1 MILPLTTDIRHL
13 HQLAWQPA
21 KFAHPLWLEKA
32 GVKAEHYHYGRS
44 HALDNALNRVLIR
57 QRKFPEHPLPA
68 TLSQQQQYQMAGHQ
82 QQQFARYLPP
92 RLRSSQT
99 MAEAIASAGGGN
111 PMQAEYGIVS
121 GPLSG
126 ARVSVTLA
134 THGLNIVL
142 SHTNPDLITR
152 LQRMQARWQR
162 QLHTLGF
169 PCLLEVTDAGVSDG

>member
-1 MILPLTTDIRHL
+1 MSRIDIEGALSLLSASHFSGEPPGL
-13 HQLAWQPA
+13 
-21 KFAHPLWLEKA
+21 
-32 GVKAEHYHYGRS
+32 GRE
-44 HALDNALNRVLIR
+44 R
-57 QRKFPEHPLPA
+57 
-68 TLSQQQQYQMAGHQ
+68 Q
-82 QQQFARYLPP
+82 QQQFAGYLPP

>member
-1 MILPLTTDIRHL
+1 MSRIDIEGALSLLSTDHFRGD
-13 HQLAWQPA
+13 QPR
-21 KFAHPLWLEKA
+21 LGSE
-32 GVKAEHYHYGRS
+32 R
-44 HALDNALNRVLIR
+44 
-57 QRKFPEHPLPA
+57 
-68 TLSQQQQYQMAGHQ
+68 Q

-99 MAEAIASAGGGN
+99 MANAIASARGGN

-126 ARVSVTLA
+126 TRVSVTLA

-142 SHTNPDLITR
+142 SHTNPDLVAR

>member
-1 MILPLTTDIRHL
+1 MSRIDIEGALSLLSTDHFRGEPPGL
-13 HQLAWQPA
+13 
-21 KFAHPLWLEKA
+21 
-32 GVKAEHYHYGRS
+32 GRE
-44 HALDNALNRVLIR
+44 R
-57 QRKFPEHPLPA
+57 
-68 TLSQQQQYQMAGHQ
+68 Q